1 MKCSKCVGITK
12 DENNTIIFRDVQA
25 WKQKN
30 RQGLVTLL
38 VFAVK
43 DEYYVSDSG
52 RAEAL
57 ANALNILLG

>member
-1 MKCSKCVGITK
+1 MKCSEYVGIAK
-12 DENNTIIFRDVQA
+12 YENIIIMPPDVKV

-43 DEYYVSDSG
+43 DEY
-52 RAEAL
+52 
-57 ANALNILLG
+57 